1 MYIGLD
7 IGTSGVKAVLFS
19 ETGEMRARSVRE
31 YPVRG
36 EGGNIELSPD
46 EVCAAAFSALCE
58 VSAVHKD
65 IRAIGI
71 SSLGEACILLDED
84 GTPLRNAILP
94 GDVRGAEYLP
104 LLMQQQD
111 ELAAITGLPVN
122 ATYSL
127 CKLLW
132 VRDHEPAVFE
142 KTKHVMLFGDYIAY
156 RLTGEA
162 GIPYSLVSRT
172 LLFDIHMMKF
182 PSSFFGF
189 HGLSPALFSP
199 PVSAEEKTGAV
210 HPQAAKLTGLP
221 VGTAVF
227 AGGHDQPCAAMGAGA
242 LTAGE
247 AVDSVGTSECITP
260 VIGET
265 GFDAKFIKE
274 TNLAC
279 EPFLQTGV
287 YNTMAYTHTAGRLL
301 KWYACDILGRSGDN
315 VFHELD
321 GMCGKDPTGLL
332 VLPHFS
338 GSGTPYMDHL
348 STGAVVG
355 LNLHTKPADLYQAM
369 MESVSYEMKINLE
382 LLEENGIGLKKIFA
396 VGGGAN
402 SGVWLQYKANI
413 YGLPVYTPRCKEASA
428 LGAAICAAKGLGDY
442 ESFQEAAEH
451 MVHIERQYLPDPHRT
466 GKFREQYERYR
477 ELYKQIKR
485 IYK

>member
-31 YPVRG
+31 YPVRC
-36 EGGNIELSPD
+36 EGGHIELSPD
-46 EVCAAAFSALCE
+46 EVSSAAFDALYEIC
-58 VSAVHKD
+58 SVHKD
-65 IRAIGI
+65 VRAVGI
-71 SSLGEACILLDED
+71 SSLGEACILLDAD
-84 GTPLRNAILP
+84 GKPLCNAILP

-104 LLMQQQD
+104 MLMQTQD
-111 ELAAITGLPVN
+111 KLADRTGLPLN

-132 VRDHEPAVFE
+132 VRDHEPKLFE
-142 KTKHVMLFGDYIAY
+142 QVKRVMLFGDYIAY

-162 GIPYSLVSRT
+162 GIPYSLASRT

-210 HPQAAKLTGLP
+210 LPAAAARTGLP
-221 VGTAVF
+221 AGTAVF

-247 AVDSVGTSECITP
+247 AVDSIGTSECITP
-260 VIGET
+260 VIGQT
-265 GFDAKFIKE
+265 GFAAGFIKE

-301 KWYACDILGRSGDN
+301 KWYACSILGRGGEH

-321 GMCGKDPTGLL
+321 AMCGKDPTGLL

-355 LNLHTKPADLYQAM
+355 LNLHTKPSDLYQAI

-382 LLEENGIGLKKIFA
+382 LLKENRIPLKKIFA

-402 SGVWLQYKANI
+402 SDVWLQYKANI
-413 YGLPVYTPRCKEASA
+413 YGLPVYTPQCKEASA
-428 LGAAICAAKGLGDY
+428 LGAAICAAKGFGAY
-442 ESFQEAAEH
+442 SSFKEAAEH
-451 MVHIERQYLPDPHRT
+451 MVHIEREYFPDTRRT
-466 GKFREQYERYR
+466 GAFLEQFERYR
-477 ELYKQIKR
+477 GLYRQIKG